1 MVFGNP
7 QDFAIEAVSD
17 AGPASPIGTV
27 WGHMRLWCRGLSIG
41 DFDER
46 HSGLSH
52 AQASLTELCGALDA
66 LESASLSLLD
76 DQAAWEFLERKLY
89 VDDARSDAQVAG
101 DATWWRRFA
110 FLTNW
115 GEPFDGYAG
124 FIFRQSPASLR
135 IVARCPDNEMVGLT
149 VTVSAFREA
158 VEAFEHWCV
167 ERVANGS
174 SRVV

>member
-1 MVFGNP
+1 VFGDP

-17 AGPASPIGTV
+17 AGPASPAGTV
-27 WGHMRLWCRGLSIG
+27 WGHMRLWCCGRSIG

-46 HSGLSH
+46 DSGLSD
-52 AQASLTELCGALDA
+52 AQTSLSELCRALEA
-66 LESASLSLLD
+66 LESPSLSQLD
-76 DQAAWEFLERKLY
+76 DQAAWEFLDRKLY

-101 DATWWRRFA
+101 DTAWWRRFE
-110 FLTNW
+110 FVTNW
-115 GEPFDGYAG
+115 GEPFDGYKG
-124 FIFRQSPASLR
+124 FIFRQSPVTLR

-158 VEAFEHWCV
+158 IAAFENWCV